1 MGSTKLE
8 EVWVKYRADRR
19 FNLKMGMLIPI
30 FNNLNE
36 INNRTALLSESAP
49 AQDWLKEEEEEAWLH
64 LQPGTSS

>member
-1 MGSTKLE
+1 M
-8 EVWVKYRADRR
+8 KYRADRR

-36 INNRTALLSESAP
+36 INKRTALLSESAL

>member
-1 MGSTKLE
+1 M
-8 EVWVKYRADRR
+8 KYRADRR

-36 INNRTALLSESAP
+36 INNRTALLSESAL